1 MCVVINSTLLQIIII
16 TASYII
22 QNQINNYVSHCSSII
37 FCDVNPEMYQSVSRI
52 DNQRK
57 IIMKEYLEE
66 NFGID
71 MQMKVLDFE
80 F

>member
-1 MCVVINSTLLQIIII
+1 MCSDQFNFVADHHHNCCL
-16 TASYII
+16 YII

-71 MQMKVLDFE
+71 VQMKVLDFE